1 MKLKSCGTISLNLD
15 EMSFS
20 ACTATSPR
28 VHLEYSISSR
38 RQMLLCFS
46 DSLHLKHISMVLAGH
61 EELEHTIFFYKDEYY
76 LYIRSAGYTAVCLPS
91 MYRVQAVTAKN
102 PHSMN
107 SKMSV

>member
-61 EELEHTIFFYKDEYY
+61 EELEHTIFCFTKTSTISTLEVQDI
-76 LYIRSAGYTAVCLPS
+76 LPCACPVCIGY
-91 MYRVQAVTAKN
+91 RR
-102 PHSMN
+102 
-107 SKMSV
+107 